1 MTRRRIIAVILILFG
16 VGLAY
21 FDSYP
26 FLASANQTAWFYRP
40 FKLGL
45 DLRGGSHLV
54 YQADTS
60 DLPAGTDIGEAMSSL
75 REVIERRVNAFGVGE
90 PVIQVEQAGLGA
102 SEVHRLIVELPG
114 VTDLQAALKV
124 IDVTPVLEFKTER
137 SEGKEKEAIAKAYEK
152 ARTQYEKGEAITP
165 DPLLAQDPQFVPTE
179 LTGRYLKRAQ
189 VQFTSQSIG
198 PTISIEFDGAGAKLF
213 GEITA
218 ANVGKSIAIFLDGIL
233 KSAPVVREAIKD
245 GRAEISGDFTVT
257 EARELVRNLNLGAL
271 PVPIKLVSTE
281 TIGATLGQEAL
292 DRGVRAGLIGLILVA
307 AFMILW
313 YRVNGFLAVL
323 SLTIYVALMLAIFKL
338 LPVTLT
344 AAGMAGF
351 ILSVGMAVDAN
362 ILIFARLKEE
372 MRHTDNMH
380 EAISHGFSRAW
391 ASIRDSN
398 LSTIISALILFW
410 FGTSLV
416 KGFALTLAIGVL
428 VSMLTAI
435 SITRTFLLS
444 IGVRH
449 TGRLNRFLF
458 GSGFYLTAKS

>member
-1 MTRRRIIAVILILFG
+1 MFAKLLRVVIIASMTRRRIIAVILILFG
-16 VGLAY
+16 LGLAY
-21 FDSYP
+21 FDLSS
-26 FLASANQTAWFYRP
+26 LRP

-60 DLPAGTDIGEAMSSL
+60 ALPAGADIGEAMSSL
-75 REVIERRVNAFGVGE
+75 REVIERRVNTFGVGE
-90 PVIQVEQAGLGA
+90 PLIQVEQSGLGA

-114 VTDLQAALKV
+114 VTDLKEALKV
-124 IDVTPVLEFKTER
+124 IDVTPVLEFKIER
-137 SEGKEKEAIAKAYEK
+137 PEGKEKDAIKKAIETARAEMAK
-152 ARTQYEKGEAITP
+152 GGAITP
-165 DPLLAQDPQFVPTE
+165 DPLLAENPDFIPSE

-189 VQFTSQSIG
+189 VQFNSQSIN
-198 PTISIEFDGAGAKLF
+198 PTISVEFDQTGGDIFAKLTK
-213 GEITA
+213 E
-218 ANVGKSIAIFLDGIL
+218 NVEKRIGIYLDGQL
-233 KSAPVVREAIKD
+233 LSAPVVREEIKD
-245 GRAEISGDFTVT
+245 GRAEISGDFTVE
-257 EARELVRNLNLGAL
+257 EARTLVRNLNLGAL

-292 DRGVRAGLIGLILVA
+292 DRGVRAGIIGLILVA
-307 AFMILW
+307 VFMILW
-313 YRVNGFLAVL
+313 YRVNGLLAVL
-323 SLTIYVALMLAIFKL
+323 SLAIYVSLMLAIFKL

-380 EAISHGFSRAW
+380 DAIGHGFSRAW

-398 LSTIISALILFW
+398 LATIISALILFW

-416 KGFALTLAIGVL
+416 RGFALTLAIGVL

-435 SITRTFLLS
+435 SITRTFLLA
-444 IGVRH
+444 IGVHH
-449 TGRLNRFLF
+449 TNRLNRFLF
-458 GSGFYLTAKS
+458 GSGFSR